1 MNYKC
6 VVKEKKMFFKY
17 YLRKNISNKSKL
29 KNTTSPF
36 DELKKIKII

>member
-1 MNYKC
+1 
-6 VVKEKKMFFKY
+6 
-17 YLRKNISNKSKL
+17 LSKNISNKSKL